1 MSEKRVRIGG
11 ASGAWGDS
19 PGAID
24 QLLGAGVDYLMM
36 DYLAEVTMSLLARA
50 RIKDPSAGYAPDAV
64 AYLEPVLPAIAQ
76 KKVRIVSNGGGVNPA
91 GCKHALEAAIAK
103 HGLSLRVAIV
113 EGDDVMPLIEK
124 LRAAGLR
131 ETVSGKLLPARLLT
145 ANAYL
150 GALPIKAALDGGADI
165 VITGRCADSAL
176 ALGILMHEF
185 GWAACDYDRLGAG
198 SLVGHILECGPQ
210 ATGGTFSDWDQVPDW
225 HNIGYPIA
233 ECRSD
238 GTFIVSKPD
247 GTGGLIVPAV
257 IAEQSLYE
265 IGDPAAYL
273 LPDVTADFSEVR
285 LTQVGPNKVRVEGAR
300 GRAPTKQYKVSATYQ
315 DGYRAVATVSIV
327 GPNAAV
333 KAERTGAA
341 LIARARML
349 FRDRG
354 IQDFSATHLEAL
366 GAEASYG
373 TRSRARASREVLL
386 RLVVEHSNREAL
398 ELFAREIGSI
408 GLSCAPGTT
417 GIYGGRPKPT
427 PVVRLFTFFLDKSD
441 LDSPSVTIGDGPKT
455 EIHIPVG
462 AFDPVRR
469 NQPEPEQGI
478 PDEPTIDVPL
488 GRLAYARSGDKGDS
502 SNIAIIA
509 REPRYLPLLRRELTP
524 DRIVRHLGDLV
535 SGPAERFEAPG
546 LHALNFVIANALGG
560 GGMAS
565 LRIDPQGKAY
575 GQMALEMMIA
585 IPRSWFRELHEPE
598 GTADEGAG
606 KLVRLSCERPY
617 QCDRSQTSGDT
628 LSPAGHAKGVEVD
641 APVPG
646 RDAGDGGS
654 SCQTAKT

>member
-1 MSEKRVRIGG
+1 MAEKLVRIGG

-19 PGAID
+19 PGALT
-24 QLLGAGVDYLMM
+24 QLLGADVDYLMM

-50 RIKDPSAGYAPDAV
+50 RMKDSSAGYAPDAV
-64 AYLEPVLPAIAQ
+64 TYLEPALPVIAL

-91 GCKHALEAAIAK
+91 GCKRALEAIIAK
-103 HGLSLRVAIV
+103 HGLGLQVAIV
-113 EGDDVMPLIEK
+113 EGDDVMPLIDK
-124 LRAAGLR
+124 LRADGLR
-131 ETVSGKLLPARLLT
+131 EATSGQPLPPRLLT

-185 GWAACDYDRLGAG
+185 DWAADDYDRLGAG

-210 ATGGTFSDWDQVPDW
+210 ATGGTFSDWDRVPDW

-238 GTFIVSKPD
+238 GSFVVSKPE
-247 GTGGLIVPAV
+247 GTGGLITPAV

-273 LPDVTADFSEVR
+273 LPDVTADFSEIR
-285 LTQVGPNKVRVEGAR
+285 LTQVGPDKVRAQGAR
-300 GRAPTKQYKVSATYQ
+300 GRAPTKQYKISAIYQ
-315 DGYRAVATVSIV
+315 DGYRAIATVSIV
-327 GPNAAV
+327 GQNAAM

-349 FRDRG
+349 FRQRR
-354 IQDFSATHLEAL
+354 IQDFSATHIEAL

-373 TRSRARASREVLL
+373 KRSRTRAVREVLM
-386 RLVVEHSNREAL
+386 RLVVEHPSREAL

-427 PVVRLFTFFLDKSD
+427 PVFRLFTFFLDKNE
-441 LDSPSVTIGDGPKT
+441 LGSPTVTIGDRPKT
-455 EIHIPVG
+455 SVPIPAG
-462 AFDPVRR
+462 SGDALPVRK
-469 NQPEPEQGI
+469 NPPKQTQGI

-509 REPRYLPLLRRELTP
+509 REPHYLPLLRREVTP
-524 DRIVRHLGDLV
+524 ERIVRHLGHLV

-585 IPRSWFRELHEPE
+585 TPQSWVRELRDHQA
-598 GTADEGAG
+598 TAEEGAEKTVYG
-606 KLVRLSCERPY
+606 FPP
-617 QCDRSQTSGDT
+617 DRAVNKST
-628 LSPAGHAKGVEVD
+628 LHRS
-641 APVPG
+641 
-646 RDAGDGGS
+646 
-654 SCQTAKT
+654 